1 MHMYKVAD
9 VMVYSMLVLLVVQ
22 YFSLFVVKI
31 SQQYIFFQNIST
43 VQINTRSAE
52 HSLNSEILAKM

>member
-1 MHMYKVAD
+1 MYKVAD

>member
-9 VMVYSMLVLLVVQ
+9 VMVYSMLVLLVVH